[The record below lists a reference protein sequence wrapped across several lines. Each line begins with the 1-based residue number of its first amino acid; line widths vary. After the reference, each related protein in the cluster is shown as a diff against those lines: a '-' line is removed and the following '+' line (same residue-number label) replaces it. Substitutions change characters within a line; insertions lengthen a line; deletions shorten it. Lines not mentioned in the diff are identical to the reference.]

1 LNLLL
6 KNANIHTGEE
16 ELQNTSI
23 YISDGK
29 IVEIGGY
36 EALKG
41 KSENSKVI
49 DCKGLGWLLPGMID
63 VHIHGANGHDVMDA
77 TGKALSEVCAVLPKE
92 GTTSYLATTMTH
104 TESNIERALE
114 NVSAFR
120 KNDKKSGA
128 EILGIHLE
136 GPFINQEKRGA
147 QLAEHVQIPNV
158 EKFQRWYTLS
168 GESIKLITMA
178 PEKDR
183 GFALLKYLKELG
195 ITVSMGHSNGTFTE
209 ISDAIAQGVTHATH
223 LYNGMSGVH
232 HRDPGVAGAAL
243 LSQAV
248 MVELILDGFHL
259 TPEIADLTYRLKGAD
274 KMLLI
279 TDAMRAKYLEDGTY
293 DLGGQEVCVKD
304 GKAENREGSLAGS
317 TLKMID
323 ARKNFAQ
330 WIDSDLSVLT
340 KITSVNPAKQ
350 IGVYDRKGS
359 IHPGK
364 DADII
369 LVGDSGDVALTI
381 CRGEICYGG
390 PS

>member
-1 LNLLL
+1 MRLLL

-16 ELQNTSI
+16 ELRNASI

-36 EALKG
+36 DALKD
-41 KSENSKVI
+41 ENSKVI

-63 VHIHGANGHDVMDA
+63 VHIHGANGYDVMDA
-77 TGKALSEVCAVLPKE
+77 THKSLSGMCDVLPKE

-104 TESNIERALE
+104 TESNIDRALV
-114 NVSAFR
+114 NISAFL
-120 KNDKKSGA
+120 KNDNKSGA
-128 EILGIHLE
+128 EILGVHLE
-136 GPFINQEKRGA
+136 GPFINLEKRGA

-158 EKFQRWYTLS
+158 DKFQRWHTLS

-195 ITVSMGHSNGTFTE
+195 VTVSMGHTNGTFTE
-209 ISDAIAQGVTHATH
+209 ISDAISIGVTHATH
-223 LYNGMSGVH
+223 LYNGMSGIH

-243 LSQAV
+243 LSQEVSA
-248 MVELILDGFHL
+248 ELILDGFHL
-259 TPEIADLTYRLKGAD
+259 TREIADLTYRLKGED
-274 KMLLI
+274 KLILI
-279 TDAMRAKYLEDGTY
+279 TDSMRAKSLEDGTY
-293 DLGGQEVCVKD
+293 DLGGQEVYVRG
-304 GKAENREGSLAGS
+304 GKAVNKEGSLAGS
-317 TLKMID
+317 TLKMNE

-350 IGVYDRKGS
+350 VGVYERKGS

-369 LVGDSGDVALTI
+369 LVGDSGEIVLTI

-390 PS
+390 PF